1 MTRLA
6 LILLTSFLIAA
17 PAAASMLPGFR
28 IEKVAATEGFLTA
41 IAFAPDGALHY
52 SVTTGEIYRLE
63 GEQSVKVAKVTTAA
77 TGNAVQLGIAF
88 RGDQI
93 ISHYVLPDFS
103 ADVIA
108 SVDPADGEVTVIA
121 TLPCDLGT
129 NCSTEHHGG
138 NPVVG
143 PDGSIWVG
151 IGDYGMGVVA
161 EKDESPGG
169 KIHRIL
175 PDGTATIFAKGL
187 RNPYDLAVHPD
198 GERLLVGD
206 NGPEAGDEVTVVRAG
221 EHHGWPRTWG
231 TRPPLAGM
239 TPPAYVFSSTV
250 APTGVTLAREF
261 ANQRGTGLLVAGFVT
276 KALYFFPDVDEI
288 GEPVII
294 LENLAELGGFN
305 SLLEVVQSRTGEV
318 LFATAGGIWRLI
330 PPVKGDVNGDGAVT
344 EEDLEALAHELVDND
359 ADSVFAAHEGTIA
372 SSWAADSNG
381 DGILDS
387 RDLVSWVSAWRVRTR
402 PVAR

>member
-1 MTRLA
+1 MIRLA
-6 LILLTSFLIAA
+6 LILLTSLLIAA

-28 IEKVAATEGFLTA
+28 IEKVAATEGFLTS
-41 IAFAPDGALHY
+41 IAFAPDGVLHY

-63 GEQSVKVAKVTTAA
+63 GRQSVRVAKVNTAA

-108 SVDPADGEVTVIA
+108 SVDPVSGKVTVIA
-121 TLPCDLGT
+121 DLPCDLGT

-151 IGDYGMGVVA
+151 IGDYGIGVVA
-161 EKDESPGG
+161 EKEGSPGG
-169 KIHRIL
+169 KIHRIF
-175 PDGTATIFAKGL
+175 PDGTATIFAKGF
-187 RNPYDLAVHPD
+187 RNPYDLAIHPD
-198 GERLLVGD
+198 GDRLLVGD
-206 NGPEAGDEVTVVRAG
+206 NGPEAEDEITIVRAG

-231 TRPPLAGM
+231 NRPLMTGM
-239 TPPAYVFSSTV
+239 TPPAYVFPTTV
-250 APTGVTLAREF
+250 APTGVTLVHNF

-276 KALYFFPDVDEI
+276 KALYFFPNVDAI

-294 LENLAELGGFN
+294 LENMVELGGFN
-305 SLLEVVQSRTGEV
+305 SLLEVVQARSGEV
-318 LFATAGGIWRLI
+318 LFASAGGIWRLI

-344 EEDLEALAHELVDND
+344 EEDLEVLAHELVDGD
-359 ADSVFAAHEGTIA
+359 GDSVFAVQEGTRA
-372 SSWAADSNG
+372 SSWAADANG
-381 DGILDS
+381 DGIVDS

-402 PVAR
+402 PVGR

>member
-1 MTRLA
+1 MARLA
-6 LILLTSFLIAA
+6 LILLTSLLIAA

-28 IEKVAATEGFLTA
+28 IEKVAATEGFLTS
-41 IAFAPDGALHY
+41 IAFAPDGTLHY

-63 GEQSVKVAKVTTAA
+63 GQRSVKVAKVNTAA

-108 SVDPADGEVTVIA
+108 SVDPLDGKVTVIA
-121 TLPCDLGT
+121 NFPCDLGT

-143 PDGSIWVG
+143 PDGSIWVA
-151 IGDYGMGVVA
+151 IGDYGIGIVA
-161 EKDESPGG
+161 QDDGSPGG

-175 PDGTATIFAKGL
+175 PDGTATIFAKGF
-187 RNPYDLAVHPD
+187 RNPYDLAIHPD
-198 GERLLVGD
+198 GDRLLVGD
-206 NGPEAGDEVTVVRAG
+206 NGPEAEDEITIVRAG

-231 TRPPLAGM
+231 HRPPIDGM
-239 TPPAYVFSSTV
+239 TPPAYIFPTTV
-250 APTGVTLAREF
+250 APTGVTLLRDF
-261 ANQRGTGLLVAGFVT
+261 ANQSETGLLVAGFVT
-276 KALYFFPDVDEI
+276 KALYFFPHLDAI
-288 GEPVII
+288 GKPVVI

-305 SLLEVVQSRTGEV
+305 SLLEVVQARSGEV

-344 EEDLEALAHELVDND
+344 EEDLEVLAHELVDGD
-359 ADSVFAAHEGTIA
+359 GDSVFAVHEGTLA

-381 DGILDS
+381 DGIVDS
-387 RDLVSWVSAWRVRTR
+387 RDLVSWVAAWKVRTR
-402 PVAR
+402 AVTR

>member
-1 MTRLA
+1 MIRLA
-6 LILLTSFLIAA
+6 LILLTSLLIAT
-17 PAAASMLPGFR
+17 PATASMLPGFR
-28 IEKVAATEGFLTA
+28 VEKVAATEGFLTS

-63 GEQSVKVAKVTTAA
+63 GERSVRVAKVNTAA

-108 SVDPADGEVTVIA
+108 SVDPVDGKVTVIA
-121 TLPCDLGT
+121 ELPCDLGT

-151 IGDYGMGVVA
+151 IGDYGMGIVA
-161 EKDESPGG
+161 ERDGSPGG

-175 PDGTATIFAKGL
+175 PDGTATIFAKGF
-187 RNPYDLAVHPD
+187 RNPYDLVIHPEGD
-198 GERLLVGD
+198 RLIVGD
-206 NGPEAGDEVTVVRAG
+206 NGPEAEDEITIVRAG

-231 TRPPLAGM
+231 NRPPLEGM
-239 TPPAYVFSSTV
+239 VPPAWVFAETV
-250 APTGVTLAREF
+250 APTGMTLARNF

-276 KALYFFPDVDEI
+276 KALYFFPDIDAI

-294 LENLAELGGFN
+294 FENLAELGGFN
-305 SLLEVVQSRTGEV
+305 SLIEVVQARSGEV
-318 LFATAGGIWRLI
+318 LVATAGGIWRLI
-330 PPVKGDVNGDGAVT
+330 PPVKGDVNGDGTVT
-344 EEDLEALAHELVDND
+344 EADLEALAHELVDGD
-359 ADSVFAAHEGTIA
+359 GDSVFAVHQGSVA
-372 SSWAADSNG
+372 SSWAADANG
-381 DGILDS
+381 DGIVDS
-387 RDLVSWVSAWRVRTR
+387 RDLVAWVSAWKVRTR
-402 PVAR
+402 PVGR

>member
-6 LILLTSFLIAA
+6 LILLTSLLIAA

-28 IEKVAATEGFLTA
+28 VEKVAATEGFLTS
-41 IAFAPDGALHY
+41 ITFAPDGTLHY

-63 GEQSVKVAKVTTAA
+63 GEESVRVAKVNTAA

-108 SVDPADGEVTVIA
+108 SVDPGDGTVNVIA
-121 TLPCDLGT
+121 TFPCYLAT

-151 IGDYGMGVVA
+151 IGDYGVGVVA
-161 EKDESPGG
+161 ENDGSAGG

-175 PDGTATIFAKGL
+175 PDGTATIFAKGF
-187 RNPYDLAVHPD
+187 RNPYDLVIHPD
-198 GERLLVGD
+198 GDRLLVGD
-206 NGPEAGDEVTVVRAG
+206 NGPEAEDEITIVRAG

-231 TRPPLAGM
+231 NRQPLAGM
-239 TPPAYVFSSTV
+239 VPPAWVFPETV
-250 APTGVTLAREF
+250 APTGMTLARDF
-261 ANQRGTGLLVAGFVT
+261 PNQGGRGLLVAGFVT
-276 KALYFFPDVDEI
+276 KALYLFPDIDAI
-288 GEPVII
+288 GEPAII
-294 LENLAELGGFN
+294 LEDLGELGGFN
-305 SLLEVVQSRTGEV
+305 SLLEVVQTRSGEV
-318 LFATAGGIWRLI
+318 LVATAGGIWRLI
-330 PPVKGDVNGDGAVT
+330 PPAKGDVNGDGSVT
-344 EEDLEALAHELVDND
+344 EDDLESLAHELVDGDGD
-359 ADSVFAAHEGTIA
+359 ALFAVHQGGLA
-372 SSWAADSNG
+372 SSWAADANG
-381 DGILDS
+381 DGLVDS
-387 RDLVSWVSAWRVRTR
+387 RDLVAWVSAWKVRTR

>member
-41 IAFAPDGALHY
+41 IAFAPDGTLHY

-63 GEQSVKVAKVTTAA
+63 GEESVKVAKVTTAA

-108 SVDPADGEVTVIA
+108 SVDPADGTVTVIA

-175 PDGTATIFAKGL
+175 PDGTATIFAKGF
-187 RNPYDLAVHPD
+187 RNPYDLAIHPD
-198 GERLLVGD
+198 GDRLLVGD
-206 NGPEAGDEVTVVRAG
+206 NGPEAGDEITLVRPG

-231 TRPPLAGM
+231 SHPSMAGM
-239 TPPAYVFSSTV
+239 TPPSYVFSTTV
-250 APTGVTLAREF
+250 APTGVTLVRDF
-261 ANQRGTGLLVAGFVT
+261 ANQSGTGLLVAGFVT

-318 LFATAGGIWRLI
+318 LFATAGGIWSLI

-359 ADSVFAAHEGTIA
+359 GDSVFAVHEGTIA
-372 SSWAADSNG
+372 YSWAADSNG
-381 DGILDS
+381 DGIVDS
-387 RDLVSWVSAWRVRTR
+387 RDLVSWVSAWKVRTR

>member
-6 LILLTSFLIAA
+6 LILLTSLLIAA

-28 IEKVAATEGFLTA
+28 VEKVAATEGFLTSM
-41 IAFAPDGALHY
+41 AFAPDGALHY

-63 GEQSVKVAKVTTAA
+63 GERSVRVAKVNTAA

-93 ISHYVLPDFS
+93 ISHYVRPDFS

-108 SVDPADGEVTVIA
+108 SVDPLDGKVTVIA
-121 TLPCDLGT
+121 DLPCDLGT

-161 EKDESPGG
+161 QNDESPGG

-175 PDGTATIFAKGL
+175 PDGTSAIFAKGF

-198 GERLLVGD
+198 GDRLLVGD
-206 NGPEAGDEVTVVRAG
+206 NGPEAGDEITVVRAG

-231 TRPPLAGM
+231 NRPPVSET
-239 TPPAYVFSSTV
+239 TPPAYVFSTTV
-250 APTGVTLAREF
+250 APTGVTLVRDF
-261 ANQRGTGLLVAGFVT
+261 ANQRGIGLFVAGFVT
-276 KALYFFPDVDEI
+276 KALYFFPDVDAI

-294 LENLAELGGFN
+294 FENLPELGGFN
-305 SLLEVVQSRTGEV
+305 SLLDVVQARSGEV
-318 LFATAGGIWRLI
+318 LVATAGGIWRLI

-344 EEDLEALAHELVDND
+344 EEDLEVLAHELVDGD
-359 ADSVFAAHEGTIA
+359 GDSVFAVHEGTLA

-381 DGILDS
+381 DGIVDS
-387 RDLVSWVSAWRVRTR
+387 RDLVSWVSAWKVRTR